1 MNLSTVLWV
10 YVNIVVFLSSSVFV
24 NSICLHLCHA
34 VRKKMDRGR
43 CHVRKWIEGAVV
55 GVCFSRFSLLAV
67 ISYIVFSTVCQVSSR
82 AFYMGELGN
91 YMTSSGTLTKKT
103 RFLLENLSLISWN
116 ARNKNNLLMKYKF
129 FCTINPNIDW
139 SRLYHV
145 SWT

>member
-1 MNLSTVLWV
+1 MVLEMEFSFLVYLHTVVISTVLWV

-67 ISYIVFSTVCQVSSR
+67 ISYVLFSTVCQISSR

-103 RFLLENLSLISWN
+103 PVSLRKFEFN
-116 ARNKNNLLMKYKF
+116 FMKRKEQK
-129 FCTINPNIDW
+129 
-139 SRLYHV
+139 
-145 SWT
+145 